1 MLSASFP
8 NISMWFINIL
18 CRVFYIKLTIL
29 GFFSTNLSYHI
40 ATKKDTKRTAPIFRP
55 VTFLLAPRSDPYNII
70 ILDVQVASLHHHNN
84 NDVWVSSSI
93 ALMT

>member
-1 MLSASFP
+1 MPSAYFP
-8 NISMWFINIL
+8 NISMWCINIL

-29 GFFSTNLSYHI
+29 GFFRTNLSYHI
-40 ATKKDTKRTAPIFRP
+40 ASQKETKRTALIFRP

-70 ILDVQVASLHHHNN
+70 IVDIQVTSPHHHNN
-84 NDVWVSSSI
+84 NDVWVSSSV